1 MNEFDDIL
9 TEKNEEKPTE
19 NKLSWSEEWLRLR
32 EKNLLERKNA
42 QKLV

>member
-19 NKLSWSEEWLRLR
+19 NKYSWSEEWLRLR
-32 EKNLLERKNA
+32 ESGLLEKTNA